1 MHADLQQLLFLS
13 GIGRLVDDGV
23 ENALDLVADV
33 HRHDGRGRFV
43 RAETVVVR
51 GRRHADAQHILIIIH
66 RLDHRAQEEQK
77 LCVLGR
83 RLAGLEQV
91 HAGVG
96 GQGPVVV
103 LAGTVDAGKRL
114 FVQQADHAVA
124 RGHLLHDLHRQL
136 VLVGSDVA
144 GREHRRELV
153 LRGRHFVVLRLG
165 VNAELPELLVQILHE
180 RRNARLDA
188 AEVMIVQLLAFRR
201 LGAEERAA
209 GIDQVLALVIHR
221 LVDQEVLLLWAD
233 GRAHGCHVLVA
244 EQVDHTQGL
253 TVKRLGA
260 AQQRRLFIERLAA
273 VRAERRRNAQHIIFN
288 ECIGRRVPCGVAA
301 RLKRCAQA
309 AGREAGRIRL
319 AADELLAGKL
329 HNDLTAA
336 AGRNEAV
343 VLLGGDAG
351 HRLEPVRE
359 VRGALFDRPVL
370 HGIGHDARG
379 VVIKTLAIFHRR
391 LHLPVRFRRQ
401 PLAHDGIVKYHG
413 SKNVRDLFHLAW
425 SPFRISNQYQQQ
437 KTALV
442 PGDLVLS
449 TTPLPFQ
456 CSKIYA
462 CCGKMSSGKNAISFG
477 GFHRFFGKIARFFI
491 LDTCKCRG
499 VLYTWILIGK
509 ILRAVFAA
517 AGISS
522 YGNFSRTL
530 TFHDDLGESAPYRH
544 RKRLFYFSAP
554 TSDSRC
560 LL

>member
-1 MHADLQQLLFLS
+1 M
-13 GIGRLVDDGV
+13 
-23 ENALDLVADV
+23 
-33 HRHDGRGRFV
+33 
-43 RAETVVVR
+43 
-51 GRRHADAQHILIIIH
+51 
-66 RLDHRAQEEQK
+66 
-77 LCVLGR
+77 
-83 RLAGLEQV
+83 
-91 HAGVG
+91 
-96 GQGPVVV
+96 

-253 TVKRLGA
+253 TVERLGA

-288 ECIGRRVPCGVAA
+288 ECIGRRVPGGVAA

-351 HRLEPVRE
+351 HRLEPVRV
-359 VRGALFDRPVL
+359 VRCTFFNRPVL
-370 HGIGHDARG
+370 HGICHSIGNRDVEVLAVVDGLSQRLVNVLRQSLTHD
-379 VVIKTLAIFHRR
+379 VV
-391 LHLPVRFRRQ
+391 
-401 PLAHDGIVKYHG
+401 VKHHAG
-413 SKNVRDLFHLAW
+413 ENVRHIDLCRAAHV
-425 SPFRISNQYQQQ
+425 NH
-437 KTALV
+437 
-442 PGDLVLS
+442 
-449 TTPLPFQ
+449 
-456 CSKIYA
+456 
-462 CCGKMSSGKNAISFG
+462 SF
-477 GFHRFFGKIARFFI
+477 
-491 LDTCKCRG
+491 LQ
-499 VLYTWILIGK
+499 
-509 ILRAVFAA
+509 
-517 AGISS
+517 
-522 YGNFSRTL
+522 
-530 TFHDDLGESAPYRH
+530 
-544 RKRLFYFSAP
+544 
-554 TSDSRC
+554 
-560 LL
+560 